1 MKKILKYIFITILIL
16 FISWILFGSIMTYG
30 HKSMLEVDVPIELK
44 KLEKKFKEESN
55 GGDAYFR
62 PIQKHEIDECH
73 FNIDFFITI
82 NDDSISKSKIKL
94 DNYINSVNKRINEQ
108 LKNKICMDSLIIS
121 VSASK
126 VTFSKSGQFRYSFPI
141 Q

>member
-1 MKKILKYIFITILIL
+1 MKKILKYIFITILTL
-16 FISWILFGSIMTYG
+16 FISWILFGIIMTFGY
-30 HKSMLEVDVPIELK
+30 KSMPEVDVPNELK
-44 KLEKKFKEESN
+44 KLEKKINEETN

-73 FNIDFFITI
+73 FNINFFITM
-82 NDDSISKSKIKL
+82 NDDSISKSKNKL

-108 LKNKICMDSLIIS
+108 LKNKICIDSLIIS

-126 VTFSKSGQFRYSFPI
+126 AKFSKSGHFRYSFPI